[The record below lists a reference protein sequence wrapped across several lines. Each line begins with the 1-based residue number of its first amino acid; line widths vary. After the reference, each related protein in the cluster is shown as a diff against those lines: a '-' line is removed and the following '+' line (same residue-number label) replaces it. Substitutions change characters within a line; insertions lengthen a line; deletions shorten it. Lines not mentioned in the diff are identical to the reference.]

1 MLETFLALARS
12 VPAGCEGYVDEAKIK
27 PRRRWEK
34 GREGESEAEG
44 EVEGEEGREGS
55 GNGSENEHE

>member
-1 MLETFLALARS
+1 MALARS

-34 GREGESEAEG
+34 GREGE
-44 EVEGEEGREGS
+44 VEGEEGWEGG